1 MKNIDLERIEKL
13 IGSIRE
19 SLRLLYEIKAIPE
32 TDFNNDK
39 HIQSSVKYN
48 FIVAI
53 EVAIDIANHIIS
65 KQGLR
70 APEDYADTFRV
81 LADNNIIEA
90 DFALE
95 LEKMARFRNRLV
107 HIYWDI
113 DTKEIWNILQ
123 TKLEDFKKYISQI
136 GAYIAY
142 RE

>member
-1 MKNIDLERIEKL
+1 
-13 IGSIRE
+13 
-19 SLRLLYEIKAIPE
+19 LRLLYEIKAISE
-32 TDFNNDK
+32 SDFNNDK
-39 HIQSSVKYN
+39 HRQSSVKYN

-53 EVAIDIANHIIS
+53 EAAIDVANHLIS
-65 KQGLR
+65 KQGFR
-70 APEDYADTFRV
+70 APEDYADTFRI

-123 TKLEDFKKYISQI
+123 TRLEDFEKYISKI
-136 GAYIAY
+136 GTYIASG
-142 RE
+142 E